1 MLAPVGKTYY
11 LPANYAPATKP
22 TGIPG
27 GGSMV
32 SEAKEALVGLYNDI
46 VKHGY
51 RVHVRSGF
59 RSYSL
64 QQSLFNNYV
73 AARVNSGQSHA
84 SAVAAVNYSVA
95 LPGHSEHQL
104 GTTVDL
110 AGSAGLFDFV
120 EKNAHKYGFT
130 ISYPRNKTNLTGYA
144 YEPWHLRYIGRD
156 LAKAVHKLGYLNSD
170 NDLTVEKFLM
180 EWGEF

>member
-1 MLAPVGKTYY
+1 
-11 LPANYAPATKP
+11 
-22 TGIPG
+22 
-27 GGSMV
+27 
-32 SEAKEALVGLYNDI
+32 
-46 VKHGY
+46 
-51 RVHVRSGF
+51 
-59 RSYSL
+59 
-64 QQSLFNNYV
+64 V